1 MTFTPVS
8 CFYHDKLYHKHTP
21 RDEERWLAHFFF
33 SKVIHTFGKKNVLTQ
48 EPNKTL
54 EQAGFRLRVF
64 IPVDAVFEE
73 FASVLS
79 LLFDIPCC
87 LPVDRYK
94 DTAW

>member
-54 EQAGFRLRVF
+54 EQAGFRLRGVY
-64 IPVDAVFEE
+64 
-73 FASVLS
+73 
-79 LLFDIPCC
+79 PCRC
-87 LPVDRYK
+87 CF
-94 DTAW
+94 